1 MCLHSGNSNVLNDMS
16 VHGSLETVVSVLVKR
31 VFVTAAGPFS
41 SLIRKGSLHGGLVVG
56 SREENNFGVRLSGK
70 N

>member
-1 MCLHSGNSNVLNDMS
+1 MCLHPGNLNVLHDMS
-16 VHGSLETVVSVLVKR
+16 VHGSLEAIVPVLLKR
-31 VFVTAAGPFS
+31 VLVTAAGPFS
-41 SLIRKGSLHGGLVVG
+41 SLISNGSLHGGLVVG